1 MSIAST
7 LLPEFDHEMG
17 TTRRLLERV
26 PEAAFEWKPHEKSMS
41 LGQLADHLSN
51 LTGWANLIAT
61 STTFDIASVGED
73 RKPKIPASR
82 NAMLARFDEKVAAAR
97 AELVSKTDA
106 ELPGV
111 VDAQERHARGLHDAA
126 HQRDPQL
133 RAEPHDPPSRSAE
146 RVSEV
151 EGRTAALDLRSNRR

>member
-61 STTFDIASVGED
+61 STTFDIARGIQEVLTDSGLRQRLIQAGTEQTRRFNWLD
-73 RKPKIPASR
+73 TAR
-82 NAMLARFDEKVAAAR
+82 NVLEVYNSFAR
-97 AELVSKTDA
+97 
-106 ELPGV
+106 
-111 VDAQERHARGLHDAA
+111 
-126 HQRDPQL
+126 
-133 RAEPHDPPSRSAE
+133 
-146 RVSEV
+146 
-151 EGRTAALDLRSNRR
+151 RR